1 MDAMTTSSLLARAAS
16 RLILW
21 LAATAAA
28 TGALAQPSSTQPA
41 DCPAWRPSW
50 IASPQPL
57 WDERLPLPLGMPTRL
72 DDVTLRQSLRLSVG
86 GPRLRLVVGNEYG
99 AQPLH
104 ITGASVHREGDAQ
117 AVPLNFEG
125 RTDVV
130 VPPGARWHSDP
141 LPLATRPGQ
150 RLQVDLRLAPGTALA
165 SFHWDARDRSE
176 LLNADGTAIALSAR
190 AFLAEVQT
198 AGSGDAVVAIG
209 DSLTDGNAAAPGADQ
224 RWPDHL
230 ARRLAAQGIAVL
242 NAGISGNRLLRDGM
256 GDSALARFDRDV
268 LRHCGV
274 RAVVV
279 LLGTNDIGWPGGLFA
294 PQEALPHLPALTAG
308 FESLVRQARARGV
321 RVVGATLPPFRD
333 ALKGTPLEGH
343 YSPQKDVLRQALN
356 RWIREAGAFDAVV
369 DFDAVLRD
377 PAQPDR
383 LRPDLDSGDHLHPG
397 DAGYRAMAE
406 AVAVPL
412 LLGTRL
418 QPSVK

>member
-1 MDAMTTSSLLARAAS
+1 MTTSSLLARAGS
-16 RLILW
+16 RLTLW

-28 TGALAQPSSTQPA
+28 TGALAQSAPTRPA
-41 DCPAWRPSW
+41 DCTAWRPSW

-72 DDVTLRQSLRLSVG
+72 DEVTLRQSLRLSVG
-86 GPRLRLVVGNEYG
+86 GPRLRVVVGNEYG
-99 AQPLH
+99 VQPLR
-104 ITGASVHREGDAQ
+104 ITGASVRIEGEAQ
-117 AVPLNFEG
+117 AMPLSFEG
-125 RTDVV
+125 RTAVV
-130 VPPGARWHSDP
+130 VPPGSRWLSDP
-141 LPLATRPGQ
+141 LELPTRGGE
-150 RLQVDLRLAPGTALA
+150 RLQVDLHLAAGTALA

-176 LLNADGTAIALSAR
+176 LLSADGTSTTLSTR

-198 AGSGDAVVAIG
+198 AGSGTAVVAIG
-209 DSLTDGNAAAPGADQ
+209 DSITDGNAATPGADQ

-256 GDSALARFDRDV
+256 GSSALARFDRDV

-294 PQEALPHLPALTAG
+294 PQEALPDLPELSAG
-308 FESLVRQARARGV
+308 FEALIRQARARGV
-321 RVVGATLPPFRD
+321 HVIGATLPPFRD

-343 YSPQKDVLRQALN
+343 YSPQKEALRQALN
-356 RWIREAGAFDAVV
+356 HWIREAGAFDAVV

-377 PAQPDR
+377 PVQPDR

-397 DAGYRAMAE
+397 DAGYRAMAK
-406 AVAVPL
+406 AIVLPL
-412 LLGTRL
+412 LLEARL